1 MKDIRI
7 ALAIVEA
14 KVGGFEKNLA
24 TMQFWA
30 AEAGRRGARIVCF
43 PELNLSGY
51 TTRAE
56 RLPAAQAIPGPAT
69 DAVSQLAAANGLTI
83 LAGMLEAGVNGAVF
97 ATHIVAGPD
106 GSLDIYRKC
115 HIAPPEVRLFRQGN
129 ALPLFEAEGLK
140 FGLQLCWDAHFP
152 EATTALA
159 LKGADAIF
167 FPHASPRG
175 TPDEKLASWMRHLPA
190 RAFDNGVF
198 VAAVNQCGDNGAGLN
213 FAGCAVVIG
222 PDGQVL
228 AEKRDGHEGLLLADL
243 KAADLERVRSHP
255 MRYFL
260 PHRRSDLYGLY
271 EMKNSSP

>member
-7 ALAIVEA
+7 ALAVVEA
-14 KVGGFEKNLA
+14 RVGRFEQNLA
-24 TMQFWA
+24 TMGFWA
-30 AEAGRRGARIVCF
+30 AEAGRRGAKIVCF

-51 TTRAE
+51 TTKVE
-56 RLPAAQAIPGPAT
+56 RLPASQAIPGPLT
-69 DAVSQLAAANGLTI
+69 DAVGKMAVANGVTI
-83 LAGMLEAGVNGAVF
+83 LSGMVETGEQGAVF
-97 ATHIVAGPD
+97 ATHVVAGPD
-106 GSLDIYRKC
+106 GFLGLYRKC
-115 HIAPPEVRLFRQGN
+115 HIAPPEQTLLWQGN

-140 FGLQLCWDAHFP
+140 FGVQLCWDAHFP
-152 EATTALA
+152 EAATTLA
-159 LKGADAIF
+159 LKGADALF

-198 VAAVNQCGDNGAGLN
+198 VAAVNQAGDNGAGLG

-228 AEKRDGHEGLLLADL
+228 AEKRDGQEGLLLADL
-243 KAADLERVRSHP
+243 KAADLQRVRSHP

-260 PHRRSDLYGLY
+260 PHRRGDLYG
-271 EMKNSSP
+271 PV